1 LTTGIPKDQLDRIQP
16 VVDALLEELR
26 GYALKLTG
34 ANAPAVDYQLI
45 QEDGE

>member
-1 LTTGIPKDQLDRIQP
+1 LTTGIPQHQLEKIQP

-26 GYALKLTG
+26 RHTLNLPA
-34 ANAPAVDYQLI
+34 ACVPAVDYQLI